1 VNDLKRMRLRLML
14 IMIAAFGCSVTTLSG
29 TLAAFAVNEAAA
41 SALSTT
47 A

>member
-1 VNDLKRMRLRLML
+1 VTYSKRVRLRLML

-29 TLAAFAVNEAAA
+29 TLAASAVNR
-41 SALSTT
+41 SGSTPSPT